1 MVLIILVK
9 LLWAPIV
16 DLLYIR
22 RFGRRKCWLV
32 PTTLLIGLS
41 MLALSPFID
50 DLIGDEEHVKEPQI
64 ITITLVF
71 FTICFLV
78 TIQDVARD
86 GWALTMLKKC
96 NIGHVATCN
105 SVGIL
110 VGYFIGFPLFTA
122 LEAKKIVS
130 FSQFLFFWGIAF
142 IVAIIV
148 IALLKTE
155 STSEEDSD
163 VIQQYGLLES
173 YTKLILIVKKK
184 PVLMLAALLLTVN
197 LMFAASNAITT
208 LKLVDYGIPREKLAL
223 VYVFIFPI
231 EIVISFLMTKY
242 TTGPQPLNIFIKFV
256 PLSLLLTITMLT
268 FVWITPYMLKDNL
281 NNIPV
286 HYYVVYILIQG
297 SYQVLQQARSVSQMA
312 FFARISDRKFG
323 GIYLTLLNT
332 IR

>member
-1 MVLIILVK
+1 M
-9 LLWAPIV
+9 

-22 RFGRRKCWLV
+22 KFGRRKCWLV

-41 MLALSPFID
+41 MLALSPFIE
-50 DLIGDEEHVKEPQI
+50 DLIGDEENVKEPQI
-64 ITITLVF
+64 STITLVF
-71 FTICFLV
+71 FVICFLV

-130 FSQFLFFWGIAF
+130 FSQFLCFWGIVF

-155 STSEEDSD
+155 STGEEDSD
-163 VIQQYGLLES
+163 VVQQYGLLES
-173 YTKLILIVKKK
+173 YRKLILIVKKK

-197 LMFAASNAITT
+197 LMFAASNAITA
-208 LKLVDYGIPREKLAL
+208 LKLVDYGVPREKLAL
-223 VYVFIFPI
+223 LFVFIFPI

-242 TTGPQPLNIFIKFV
+242 TAGPQPLNIFIKLV
-256 PLSLLLTITMLT
+256 PLSLFLSILMMA
-268 FVWITPYMLKDNL
+268 FVWFTPDLLKDKL
-281 NNIPV
+281 NDIPV
-286 HYYVVYILIQG
+286 YYYVVYLLIQG
-297 SYQVLQQARSVSQMA
+297 TYQVLQQARSVSQMA
-312 FFARISDRKFG
+312 FFTRISDRKFG